1 MFEGA
6 TATVNRAVDASYF
19 LFPFSQKDGEKSKR
33 RNKRKD
39 DKLVDLINFSDVSK
53 VPKKMVI

>member
-1 MFEGA
+1 MLGGA
-6 TATVNRAVDASYF
+6 TVTVNRAVDASSF

-39 DKLVDLINFSDVSK
+39 DKLVVLINFSDVSR